1 MDYDDD
7 GEYRDI
13 ECYEDSNVQAVLCQ
27 SNAGGII
34 YMNYNTIIARIYFTQ
49 LSLK

>member
-27 SNAGGII
+27 SNAGGIL
-34 YMNYNTIIARIYFTQ
+34 YMNYNTIIKIQ
-49 LSLK
+49 LNEF